1 MSTHPVTLFVKG
13 IFSHWWALMS
23 CAAFTFLGIWTAYAN
38 RSREWVLWSSFSLSL
53 VFLLVA
59 AYRTWL
65 AEHRHLLTTL
75 AENHRLL
82 TNLEAAGAENQALRQ
97 AQVQNENAI
106 KPIVVL
112 RGGDW
117 IQWDDGTKELK
128 CLLTNVGSG
137 TA

>member
-65 AEHRHLLTTL
+65 AENR
-75 AENHRLL
+75 RLL

-117 IQWDDGTKELK
+117 IQWDDGTKEI
-128 CLLTNVGSG
+128 
-137 TA
+137 